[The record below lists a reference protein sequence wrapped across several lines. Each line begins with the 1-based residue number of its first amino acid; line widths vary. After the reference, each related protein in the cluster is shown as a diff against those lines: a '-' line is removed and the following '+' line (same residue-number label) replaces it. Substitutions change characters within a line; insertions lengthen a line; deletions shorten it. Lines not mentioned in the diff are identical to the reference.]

1 MFRRGRCPHRSG
13 GADAPGSNKH
23 VLPQF
28 DATVR
33 VAVLW
38 PQLSGYINACL
49 RELALRPR
57 VELLVGYAAPGDEAP
72 FDDAEFK
79 WIPESVKLTSRP
91 DRAELVRRLER
102 FKPDVLLVVSW
113 HIPAFRYVL
122 RHLSPRPLRVLCMD
136 NQWHGTLKQRLGVLG
151 SRWYLHPLY
160 DAVFLPGERQACFA
174 QRLGFPSDRI
184 WRGLYCPDNES
195 FARASTGA
203 TTRPSY
209 FGYLGR
215 LTASKGITDLLQAYE
230 LYRSVTPDPWDLAV
244 AGTGPLASKIVSYQG
259 VKYSDFVQPRELPTW
274 LANIGCLVVPSR
286 FEPWGVVIAE
296 AAASGLPI
304 IATEA
309 CGAGPHLVHDFVNG
323 RIAHTA
329 SVESLAECMQ
339 YVSSATDSERA
350 TMGQISRSLA
360 SVYTPARWAD
370 TVLGSSASLIQSG
383 VRPGLRT

>member
-1 MFRRGRCPHRSG
+1 M
-13 GADAPGSNKH
+13 
-23 VLPQF
+23 
-28 DATVR
+28 R

-49 RELALRPR
+49 KELARRPQ
-57 VELLVGYAAPGDEAP
+57 VDLLVAYAPAVDEAP
-72 FDDAEFK
+72 FDDAEFG
-79 WIPESVKLTSRP
+79 WIPEPVRLTSAP
-91 DRAELVRRLER
+91 GRAELLKRIGR
-102 FKPDVLLVVSW
+102 FKPDVMLVGSW

-122 RHLSPRPLRVLCMD
+122 RHLDPRPLRVLCMD
-136 NQWHGTLKQRLGVLG
+136 NQWHGTLKQRLGVLS

-174 QRLGFPSDRI
+174 QRLGFPPDRI

-195 FARASTGA
+195 FARVA
-203 TTRPSY
+203 TRATRPSQ

-215 LTASKGITDLLQAYE
+215 LTATKGITDLLNAYE
-230 LYRSVTPDPWDLAV
+230 LYRAMTPNPWDLV
-244 AGTGPLASKIVSYQG
+244 IAGAGSLADSIARYQG
-259 VKYSDFVQPRELPTW
+259 VDYSGFLQPRELPRW

-329 SVESLAECMQ
+329 SAESLAECLQ
-339 YVSSATDSERA
+339 YVSSATDTERA
-350 TMGQISRSLA
+350 VMGRISRSLA
-360 SVYTPARWAD
+360 SVYTPGRWAD
-370 TVLGSSASLIQSG
+370 TVLGSSARLIQSG
-383 VRPGLRT
+383 VRQGLRT

>member
-1 MFRRGRCPHRSG
+1 M
-13 GADAPGSNKH
+13 
-23 VLPQF
+23 
-28 DATVR
+28 R

-38 PQLSGYINACL
+38 PGLSGYVNACL
-49 RELALRPR
+49 KELARRPQ
-57 VELLVGYAAPGDEAP
+57 VDLLVAYAPAVEEAP
-72 FDDAEFK
+72 FNDAEFG
-79 WIPESVKLTSRP
+79 WIPESVRLTSRP
-91 DRAELVRRLER
+91 DRAELLRRVGR

-122 RHLSPRPLRVLCMD
+122 RHLDPRPLRVLCMD
-136 NQWHGTLKQRLGVLG
+136 NQWHGTLKQRLGVLS

-174 QRLGFPSDRI
+174 QRLGFPSNRV

-203 TTRPSY
+203 ATRPPS

-215 LTASKGITDLLQAYE
+215 LTTTKGITDLLQAYE
-230 LYRSVTPDPWDLAV
+230 LYRSVTADPWDLAV
-244 AGTGPLASKIVSYQG
+244 AGAGPLAGKIALYQG
-259 VKYSDFVQPRELPTW
+259 VKYSDFVQPRDIPTW
-274 LANIGCLVVPSR
+274 LASIGCLVVPSR

-323 RIAHTA
+323 RIADTA
-329 SVESLAECMQ
+329 SVQSLAECME
-339 YVSSATDSERA
+339 YVSSATGNERA

-370 TVLGSSASLIQSG
+370 TVLGSSARLIERG
-383 VRPGLRT
+383 VR

>member
-1 MFRRGRCPHRSG
+1 M
-13 GADAPGSNKH
+13 
-23 VLPQF
+23 
-28 DATVR
+28 R
-33 VAVLW
+33 VAILW

-49 RELALRPR
+49 KELASRPQ
-57 VELLVGYAAPGDEAP
+57 VELLVAHAAPGVEAP
-72 FDDAEFK
+72 FDDAAFG
-79 WIPESVKLTSRP
+79 WIPESVRLTSPP
-91 DRAELVRRLER
+91 DRVELLRRVER

-113 HIPAFRYVL
+113 HIPEFRYVL
-122 RHLSPRPLRVLCMD
+122 RHLRPRPLRVLCMD

-174 QRLGFPSDRI
+174 QRLGFSPDRI

-203 TTRPSY
+203 ATRPSS
-209 FGYLGR
+209 FAYLGR
-215 LTASKGITDLLQAYE
+215 LTAAKGITDLLQAYE
-230 LYRSVTPDPWDLAV
+230 RYRSVTPDPWALVV
-244 AGTGPLASKIVSYQG
+244 AGAGPLASEIASHRG
-259 VKYSDFVQPRELPTW
+259 VEYSNFVQPHDLPAW
-274 LANIGCLVVPSR
+274 LAKVGCLVVPSR

-296 AAASGLPI
+296 AAASGMPI

-309 CGAGPHLVHDFVNG
+309 CGAGAHLVHDFVNG

-329 SVESLAECMQ
+329 SVDSLAECLQ

-350 TMGQISRSLA
+350 TMGTISQSLA

-370 TVLGSSASLIQSG
+370 TVLGTSARLIQSG
-383 VRPGLRT
+383 LG

>member
-1 MFRRGRCPHRSG
+1 M
-13 GADAPGSNKH
+13 
-23 VLPQF
+23 
-28 DATVR
+28 R

-38 PQLSGYINACL
+38 PQLSGYVNACL
-49 RELALRPR
+49 QELASRPQ
-57 VELLVGYAAPGDEAP
+57 VELLVGHEVPGGDAP
-72 FDDAEFK
+72 FDDAQFS
-79 WIPESVKLTSRP
+79 WIPESIRLTSRP
-91 DRAELVRRLER
+91 DPAELLRRVKHFNPE
-102 FKPDVLLVVSW
+102 VLLVVSW
-113 HIPAFRYVL
+113 HIPAFRHVL

-174 QRLGFPSDRI
+174 ERLGFPADRI

-195 FARASTGA
+195 FARASSGA
-203 TTRPSY
+203 TLRSSS

-215 LTASKGITDLLQAYE
+215 LTATKGITDLLEAYE
-230 LYRSVTPDPWDLAV
+230 LYRSVTTDPWDLVV
-244 AGTGPLASKIVSYQG
+244 AGAGPLATKIAGHEG
-259 VKYSDFVQPRELPTW
+259 VRYSNFVQPRDLPAW
-274 LANIGCLVVPSR
+274 IANIGCLVVPSR

-309 CGAGPHLVHDFVNG
+309 CGAGPHLVHDFANG

-329 SVESLAECMQ
+329 NVESLAECLQ
-339 YVSSATDSERA
+339 FVSSATANEREA
-350 TMGQISRSLA
+350 MGNVSRSLA

-370 TVLGSSASLIQSG
+370 TLLGSTARLLESSLFERRG
-383 VRPGLRT
+383 VS